1 MIGMKRL
8 SGIMVACA
16 LLMLL
21 AFGAGGIGVQRCACT
36 GKISF
41 VSLTGGRCCKSS
53 ACMTVRVAQV
63 SAAEQQPSVEFAGV
77 PVCECPN
84 LLSWQDVCCT
94 AVCPQQPVALPVV
107 DSGPPGG
114 WGRTVVLRV

>member
-1 MIGMKRL
+1 MKRL

-16 LLMLL
+16 VLMLL
-21 AFGAGGIGVQRCACT
+21 AFGAGGVGVQRCACT

-63 SAAEQQPSVEFAGV
+63 STAEQQPSVEFASV
-77 PVCECPN
+77 PVCDCPN
-84 LLSWQDVCCT
+84 LLPWQEECCP
-94 AVCPQQPVALPVV
+94 AVWSLQPVALPEV
-107 DSGPPGG
+107 DGGPPGG
-114 WGRTVVLRV
+114 CSHIVVLRV